1 MTHQLEVTT
10 RGDRELVITRAF
22 DAPRSLVYDCFTKP
36 ELIRRWLWG
45 PDGWSFKECTVDFR
59 VGGKYRYVW
68 QNQSGEIMGMGGTY
82 TAIQPMQRI
91 ENTELFD
98 EDWTGGETLNTLIF
112 EDHQGGTLTTTIVR
126 YNSKE
131 IRDQVL
137 ESGMTDGMETS
148 YRRLEKQ
155 VLEPARSS

>member
-59 VGGKYRYVW
+59 VGGKFRYVW

-126 YNSKE
+126 YTSKD

>member
-59 VGGKYRYVW
+59 VGGKFRYVW